1 MGRAPFVGIHVRS
14 DARRIGAAEL
24 VEAVVRE
31 HAAGRLPAGSRLPPV
46 RVLEQQYGLSKN
58 TAQVAYDEL
67 VARGVAVARERE
79 GVFIAEPPAA
89 ARRGDDLRGDL
100 RADVDDAAAPP
111 LPQLRPPPV
120 MGTGAPRGGLAMG
133 NVFIDPDLLPAERL
147 AECTRA
153 VLRQPGLA
161 NIYDPQGYPP
171 LRRAIAARLAARGID
186 VDADSIIVTTGSQQA
201 LDLVARSLE
210 IRRVAIET
218 PVYAYAKLLF
228 ESLGL
233 QLTGLPLDPFA
244 GLDLAAWDRALAA
257 GRPGLLY
264 AISSFH
270 NPTGYSYTTG
280 ELMAVLELARRHQV
294 AILEDDWG
302 SDMLSG
308 SEYRPMLRLLGG
320 EHVLYVN
327 SFTKKLLPS
336 MRVGFLAAHPSL
348 VPSLLAAKR
357 LATLGNVWLSEA
369 VVAEFLERGYY
380 DGHLAAL
387 QQELDARY
395 RACLAALDEL
405 MPPGVRWTRPGG
417 GPTLWLEVPRTIDL
431 DELERRLARREV
443 WIDNR
448 TAAFL
453 GVPHLHGFRIGFAWL
468 PSERLRGGLEIIADT
483 LRALL

>member
-1 MGRAPFVGIHVRS
+1 MARSPYVALHVNVAGRRVV
-14 DARRIGAAEL
+14 AADL
-24 VEAVVRE
+24 VDTVVRE

-46 RVLEQQYGLSKN
+46 RVLEQQLGLSKN

-67 VARGVAVARERE
+67 VARGVAITRERD

-89 ARRGDDLRGDL
+89 
-100 RADVDDAAAPP
+100 VAAPAPVLAPP
-111 LPQLRPPPV
+111 LPRLRPPPV
-120 MGTGAPRGGLAMG
+120 LGTGAPRDGLAIG
-133 NVFIDPDLLPAERL
+133 NVFIDPDLLPTEKL
-147 AECTRA
+147 AECVRA

-161 NIYDPQGYPP
+161 TIYDAQGYPP
-171 LRRAIAARLAARGID
+171 LRRAIAARLAARGIE
-186 VDADSIIVTTGSQQA
+186 VDADAIVVTTGSQQA
-201 LDLVARSLE
+201 LDIVARALE
-210 IRRVAIET
+210 VRRVAIET

-228 ESLGL
+228 ESLQL

-244 GLDLAAWDRALAA
+244 GIDLAAWERALAA

-280 ELMAVLELARRHQV
+280 DLMGVLELARCYEV
-294 AILEDDWG
+294 AIVEDDWG

-320 EHVLYVN
+320 DHVLYVN

-336 MRVGFLAAHPSL
+336 MRVGFVVAHPSL
-348 VPSLLAAKR
+348 VPSLLAMKR
-357 LATLGNVWLSEA
+357 LSTLGNAWLSEA

-387 QQELDARY
+387 QAELDARY
-395 RACLAALDEL
+395 QACLATLDEL
-405 MPPGVRWTRPGG
+405 MPPSVRWTRPGG
-417 GPTLWLEVPRTIDL
+417 GPTLWVEVPRAIDL
-431 DELERRLARREV
+431 AEFERRLGRRQV
-443 WIDNR
+443 WIEQR

-453 GVPHLHGFRIGFAWL
+453 GQPHLHGFRIGFAWQ
-468 PSERLRGGLEIIADT
+468 PTERLRQGIEIIAAT
-483 LRALL
+483 LRELGA

>member
-1 MGRAPFVGIHVRS
+1 MPRAPYVAVHVRT
-14 DARRIGAAEL
+14 DARRIGAADL
-24 VEAVVRE
+24 VEAVVHE

-67 VARGVAVARERE
+67 VARGIAVTRERE
-79 GVFIAEPPAA
+79 GVFIADPPAGVVA
-89 ARRGDDLRGDL
+89 LPTVL
-100 RADVDDAAAPP
+100 APP
-111 LPQLRPPPV
+111 LPRLRPPPV
-120 MGTGAPRGGLAMG
+120 MGTGAPRHGLAMG
-133 NVFIDPDLLPAERL
+133 NVFIDPDLLPTERL

-161 NIYDPQGYPP
+161 TIYDAQGYPP
-171 LRRAIAARLAARGID
+171 LRRAIAARLALRGID
-186 VDADSIIVTTGSQQA
+186 VDPETIIVTTGSQQA
-201 LDLVARSLE
+201 LDLVARALE

-233 QLTGLPLDPFA
+233 QLTGLPVDPFA

-280 ELMAVLELARRHQV
+280 ELMAVLELARRHDV
-294 AILEDDWG
+294 AIVEDDWG

-320 EHVLYVN
+320 EQVLYVN

-336 MRVGFLAAHPSL
+336 MRVGFVVAHPAL
-348 VPSLLAAKR
+348 VPSLLAMKR
-357 LATLGNVWLSEA
+357 LSTLGNVWLSEA

-387 QQELDARY
+387 QRELDLRY
-395 RACLAALDEL
+395 QACLLALEEL

-417 GPTLWLEVPRTIDL
+417 GPTLWLELPRSIEL
-431 DELERRLARREV
+431 LELERRLARREV

-453 GVPHLHGFRIGFAWL
+453 GVPHLHGFRIGFAWQ
-468 PSERLRGGLEIIADT
+468 PTERLRLGLEIIAAT
-483 LRALL
+483 LRELGAM